1 MTGSWL
7 CRDDLDRERLVDM
20 EQHLR
25 PVRVVTMIVITA
37 SLLASAAFISTE
49 VFISALAGVAV
60 AISLFRIADAYV
72 ERVER
77 PEYVMFTAW
86 TGAEVVIAICI
97 VLSGGPESPFVAW
110 LAIPVVTL
118 ASRFSL
124 RGVVIGVSI
133 AFALML
139 ATTIGVDPAAVID
152 DPLIVTAPAAV
163 ILTIPILSV
172 ALMRSD
178 LHHRGAAVID
188 PLTGMLNRNALANRA
203 GELAQQS
210 RVSGQP
216 VGMIMGDL
224 DHFKQVN
231 DSQGH
236 ASGDAVLKDV
246 AYLMRKQLRAF
257 DLAYRVGG
265 EEFLILLPGAHAR
278 DCAAVAEELRQKVAG
293 STLGDGVT
301 LTMSFGVSASR
312 EGSEFVYGEVFEAAD
327 TALYEA
333 KRGGRNQVCLNHP
346 PGAGSDLAE
355 EDHERAPDLVTT

>member
-7 CRDDLDRERLVDM
+7 CRDDLDRERLLDM
-20 EQHLR
+20 EHHLR

-37 SLLASAAFISTE
+37 SLLASAAFLSTGT
-49 VFISALAGVAV
+49 FISALVGVGVA
-60 AISLFRIADAYV
+60 ITLFRIADTYIT
-72 ERVER
+72 RTER

-97 VLSGGPESPFVAW
+97 VLSGGPDSPFVAW

-124 RGVVIGVSI
+124 RGVVIGVAI

-139 ATTIGVDPAAVID
+139 VATVGVDPAAVAN
-152 DPLIVTAPAAV
+152 DPLVVTAPSAV
-163 ILTIPILSV
+163 ILAIAALSV

-203 GELAQQS
+203 AELAQQS

-224 DHFKQVN
+224 DHFKEVN

-246 AYLMRKQLRAF
+246 AYLMRKRLRAF

-265 EEFLILLPGAHAR
+265 EEFLILLPGADAQPLRRGCRTASPGRRGRHPGR
-278 DCAAVAEELRQKVAG
+278 RRHPDDELRGQR
-293 STLGDGVT
+293 LGRRSGVR
-301 LTMSFGVSASR
+301 LRRG
-312 EGSEFVYGEVFEAAD
+312 
-327 TALYEA
+327 L
-333 KRGGRNQVCLNHP
+333 RGGRHRPLR
-346 PGAGSDLAE
+346 S
-355 EDHERAPDLVTT
+355 